1 MMNIGWND
9 EDDDFPGKENE
20 VGKEEKIEKMRC
32 YKKRKRLRNYLLFL
46 FLLKSYNSVN
56 IYVTC

>member
-32 YKKRKRLRNYLLFL
+32 YKKRKRLRNYLLL